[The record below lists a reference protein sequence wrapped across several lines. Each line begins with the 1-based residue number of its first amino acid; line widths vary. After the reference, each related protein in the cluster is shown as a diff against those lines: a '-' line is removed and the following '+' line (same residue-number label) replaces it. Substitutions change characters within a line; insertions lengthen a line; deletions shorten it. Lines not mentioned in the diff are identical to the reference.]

1 MGLKLENKVA
11 VVTGGAKGI
20 GLAISVK
27 LAEDGATVYA
37 LGRSTNIEIDSNYN
51 INYKQCDV
59 SDLESVTNTFNEI
72 QKEAGSIDILVN
84 NAGITKDNLIL
95 RMSESDFDDV
105 ISINLK
111 GVFNTCKV
119 VSRFM
124 LSQKQ
129 GRIINIGSIVGTTG
143 NAGQSNYAASKSG
156 LIGFTK
162 SIAKELAARNIL
174 VNLIAPGYVL
184 TEMTGK
190 LTEDQVNAFK
200 DNIPL
205 KRAAEPK
212 DISDVVAFFASED
225 SRYIT
230 GQVLHVDG
238 GLAI

>member
-1 MGLKLENKVA
+1 MGMNLENKIA

-20 GLAISVK
+20 GLAISEK
-27 LAEDGATVYA
+27 LAEVGATVYA
-37 LGRSTNIEIDSNYN
+37 LGRSANIELDTKYN
-51 INYKQCDV
+51 IIYKQCDV
-59 SDLESVTNTFNEI
+59 SDLESVTNTLSEI
-72 QKEAGSIDILVN
+72 HKESGKIDILVN

-105 ISINLK
+105 MNINLK
-111 GVFNTCKV
+111 GVFNTCKT
-119 VSRFM
+119 VSKFM

-143 NAGQSNYAASKSG
+143 NAGQSNYAASKAG

-162 SIAKELAARNIL
+162 SLAKELAGRNIL

-205 KRAAEPK
+205 KRAAEPS
-212 DISDVVAFFASED
+212 DIADVVAFFASSD

>member
-1 MGLKLENKVA
+1 MNLENKIA

-20 GLAISVK
+20 GLAISEK
-27 LAEDGATVYA
+27 LAEVGATVYA
-37 LGRSTNIEIDSNYN
+37 LGRSANIELDTKYN
-51 INYKQCDV
+51 IIYKQCDV
-59 SDLESVTNTFNEI
+59 SDLESVTNTLTEI
-72 QKEAGSIDILVN
+72 HKESGKIDILVN

-105 ISINLK
+105 MNINLK
-111 GVFNTCKV
+111 GVFNTCKT
-119 VSRFM
+119 VSKFM

-143 NAGQSNYAASKSG
+143 NAGQSNYAASKAG

-162 SIAKELAARNIL
+162 SLAKELAGRNIL

-205 KRAAEPK
+205 KRAAEPS
-212 DISDVVAFFASED
+212 DIADVVAFFASTD

>member
-1 MGLKLENKVA
+1 MGLKTENKVA

-20 GLAISVK
+20 GLAISEK
-27 LAEDGATVYA
+27 LASEGATVYA
-37 LGRSTNIEIDSNYN
+37 LGRSGNLEIDSKYK
-51 INYKQCDV
+51 IHYKQCDV
-59 SDLESVTNTFNEI
+59 SDFESVTNVFNEI
-72 QKEAGSIDILVN
+72 QKEAGRIDILIN

-105 ISINLK
+105 ININLK

-143 NAGQSNYAASKSG
+143 NAGQSNYAASKAG

-162 SIAKELAARNIL
+162 SLAKELAARNIL

-190 LTEDQVNAFK
+190 LTEDQVSAFK

-205 KRAAEPK
+205 KRAAEPN